1 MALDENNHNRD
12 YLYGRLLAVAER
24 LEQIALQV
32 AGENRATT
40 AERFMQQFSERPFST
55 WRNIELALAPY
66 KRRLQNN
73 RAGFLANREKEIT
86 EITNL
91 FDSQGYCDD
100 SKLTGEFLLGYHAQK
115 MSYRQAKNAED
126 KSE

>member
-1 MALDENNHNRD
+1 MALDESNHNRD

-66 KRRLQNN
+66 KRRLQSN
-73 RAGFLANREKEIT
+73 RAGFLVNRENEIT

-91 FDSQGYCDD
+91 FDSQAYCDD
-100 SKLTGEFLLGYHAQK
+100 SKLTGEFLLGFHAQK
-115 MSYRQAKNAED
+115 MSYWKDKKTED
-126 KSE
+126 KAE